1 MGRTT
6 KDTLGLRTGTR
17 AEVERVLDEEDGVNS
32 DPEDFIDLEHT
43 DSDRDSEADRI
54 EKDVNSDDERFV
66 DGKKVDGKT
75 LSVVF
80 CDDEIQKKKTGH
92 FIFVTA
98 NVTQILD
105 LHARAQA
112 ETEYD
117 MEEKILDI
125 VRGKARQR
133 TVAALQA
140 EEAAE
145 WNVSRKKKRE
155 KVLCIQSFLNLFAI
169 FF

>member
-1 MGRTT
+1 VGDVGRTT

-80 CDDEIQKKKTGH
+80 CDDEIQKKK
-92 FIFVTA
+92 
-98 NVTQILD
+98 N
-105 LHARAQA
+105 
-112 ETEYD
+112 
-117 MEEKILDI
+117 
-125 VRGKARQR
+125 R
-133 TVAALQA
+133 TLY
-140 EEAAE
+140 
-145 WNVSRKKKRE
+145 
-155 KVLCIQSFLNLFAI
+155 LCDSKCDSNLGFACTSTSGNRV
-169 FF
+169 